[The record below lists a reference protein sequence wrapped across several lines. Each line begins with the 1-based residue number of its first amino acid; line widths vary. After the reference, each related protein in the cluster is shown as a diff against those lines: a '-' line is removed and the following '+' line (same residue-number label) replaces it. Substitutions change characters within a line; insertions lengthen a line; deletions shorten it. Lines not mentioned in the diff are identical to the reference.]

1 MEGGA
6 VRIEQEDEED
16 QATRME
22 NLALFEDMRY
32 YYHQYGEEDS
42 AAPPPPPHDLSTQLR
57 DAALTGYRVSAHKG
71 VGRDLLDSDSN
82 KSDYDWLMTPP
93 DTPLSSSSDQEAM
106 VKAMQQQMIVR
117 KVQPLISSIKSARK
131 PGSGTERGETRMQR
145 GNPSPQRA
153 SRSSTPTKKKQ
164 PLSPKPSTSPSRA
177 AVGSSSQRP
186 VTPTVRRSSTP
197 TATLLS
203 STRGGAKMQSRN
215 SSADVLPWNNSTST
229 TQRRSSTGS
238 LFSSCTT
245 SSRPFVSANPVPART
260 PSPTTI
266 TRQSFPDHTNNISR
280 GSTPLRGGGRSQGSS
295 PVRSSN
301 NNNNFSRGRSPAKSH
316 INRGNSL
323 SSPRAILPVILDS
336 FLSDTPVNLRT
347 TDSRPSSQHAQ
358 LAAGYGHRGINQ
370 SSENLEKRTTKQSSI
385 RRHSS
390 SPTSKI
396 QGSNSLLQSSRQ
408 HHWSGNSIDDNILVS
423 SNSSIPSFYSTRPGI
438 VNKKS
443 HLDSRPV
450 TPTSLSSSGCSGR
463 SLVSATVEE
472 RISSEAHEQHELQNI
487 VMPSSSQKRA
497 LSNGKHSDNNVMQN
511 SFDLGGN
518 KDGVL
523 LASDKLKEEALIQEV
538 EKGLKSQKQEQ
549 VMKKHIGYSSQSLNS
564 LTRTRNP
571 LKDIDRGGSEHME
584 DLNHDGCTCYDVEE
598 MPQEI
603 IILNERA
610 ADMRLGNIGGV
621 GGSRDQ
627 VYKRDTDIFCEAS
640 QEDNIGSVPQIT
652 SERQEVNRRET
663 SNLRKEE
670 ELLDGGC
677 EDPSSLS
684 SQGCKNGE
692 VTADDND
699 LRFENSSDVIGD
711 SHGGA
716 AGESSG
722 DIKGREQVMRDRT
735 PPTMSELKGEMDN
748 AGDLLNEKPY
758 QVAEEDC
765 TGEHGLRGHAGSDI
779 RFIDIQEDACGGFW
793 QYSDAKTSPQDNA
806 VALTTKL
813 ASAAKSSQI
822 FRGSYR
828 GGECRKDDYLQ
839 GSLMRS
845 SVSMSSTSATSID
858 LSRSSDTISSTP
870 SSASLE
876 STHNGLNSGFQ
887 DLKSRS
893 EIAQV
898 SNGNKVVDVCSVEA
912 QDVDKEARS
921 VVRGKVNIKITANLY
936 SDAKLKKLA
945 GYVRTVSLNARNQKG
960 TQDDQNGAEE
970 ILSHDG
976 CFDYFMD
983 VLASQKSLDPEMR
996 EPHANSDVLASS
1008 HALETSKALVVSGT
1022 MTLAEATDKILFC
1035 SSIVHDLV
1043 YAAVALVGENDTEN
1057 KNATLLIGSKPT
1069 SLDHDLLSDPTHSN
1083 HLQEPKFSS
1092 YNDLKNVGELLQPS
1106 TETEAMNLDNHKQRP
1121 VTEYSLDL
1129 LSKERKLTKD
1139 DELLLM
1145 ISPPPD
1151 KLNND
1156 DNNNSEMRDRH
1167 TSRSCACSIL

>member
-1 MEGGA
+1 MNSHV
-6 VRIEQEDEED
+6 VRL
-16 QATRME
+16 TRV
-22 NLALFEDMRY
+22 LY
-32 YYHQYGEEDS
+32 YI
-42 AAPPPPPHDLSTQLR
+42 TQVQDVPQR
-57 DAALTGYRVSAHKG
+57 VSPFVGYRPF
-71 VGRDLLDSDSN
+71 
-82 KSDYDWLMTPP
+82 MT
-93 DTPLSSSSDQEAM
+93 D
-106 VKAMQQQMIVR
+106 
-117 KVQPLISSIKSARK
+117 
-131 PGSGTERGETRMQR
+131 
-145 GNPSPQRA
+145 
-153 SRSSTPTKKKQ
+153 
-164 PLSPKPSTSPSRA
+164 
-177 AVGSSSQRP
+177 
-186 VTPTVRRSSTP
+186 
-197 TATLLS
+197 
-203 STRGGAKMQSRN
+203 
-215 SSADVLPWNNSTST
+215 
-229 TQRRSSTGS
+229 
-238 LFSSCTT
+238 
-245 SSRPFVSANPVPART
+245 
-260 PSPTTI
+260 
-266 TRQSFPDHTNNISR
+266 
-280 GSTPLRGGGRSQGSS
+280 
-295 PVRSSN
+295 
-301 NNNNFSRGRSPAKSH
+301 
-316 INRGNSL
+316 
-323 SSPRAILPVILDS
+323 
-336 FLSDTPVNLRT
+336 
-347 TDSRPSSQHAQ
+347 
-358 LAAGYGHRGINQ
+358 
-370 SSENLEKRTTKQSSI
+370 
-385 RRHSS
+385 
-390 SPTSKI
+390 
-396 QGSNSLLQSSRQ
+396 
-408 HHWSGNSIDDNILVS
+408 
-423 SNSSIPSFYSTRPGI
+423 SSIPSFYSTRPGI
-438 VNKKS
+438 VNRKS

-549 VMKKHIGYSSQSLNS
+549 VMTKHTGYSSQSLNS

-684 SQGCKNGE
+684 SQGCKNGQ

-711 SHGGA
+711 SHGVA

-765 TGEHGLRGHAGSDI
+765 TGEHGLRGHAGSDV

-793 QYSDAKTSPQDNA
+793 QYSDAKSSPQDNA

-887 DLKSRS
+887 NLKSRS

-921 VVRGKVNIKITANLY
+921 VVRGKVNIKITENLY

-996 EPHANSDVLASS
+996 EPHANTDVLASS
-1008 HALETSKALVVSGT
+1008 HALETSKGELSIEVDNPAIMKHLDSRLTSTSSLSEKQTSFRVTDTANASSNWELNKEDLGCSKPVPKLEVSGQSIGKIVEYANRLGSDT
-1022 MTLAEATDKILFC
+1022 PKHLSSFKFGQKKTALGELENITTFEVGAEAMTLDSEQSI
-1035 SSIVHDLV
+1035 SS
-1043 YAAVALVGENDTEN
+1043 AC
-1057 KNATLLIGSKPT
+1057 
-1069 SLDHDLLSDPTHSN
+1069 LSNQSMKLAPE
-1083 HLQEPKFSS
+1083 QE
-1092 YNDLKNVGELLQPS
+1092 
-1106 TETEAMNLDNHKQRP
+1106 
-1121 VTEYSLDL
+1121 
-1129 LSKERKLTKD
+1129 LSKTRSSK
-1139 DELLLM
+1139 
-1145 ISPPPD
+1145 
-1151 KLNND
+1151 
-1156 DNNNSEMRDRH
+1156 SESLSH
-1167 TSRSCACSIL
+1167 